1 MRWSCGQVSRQRLS
15 PDAALRIQAKK
26 TSLGMLFAAVS
37 ANPDDAKTRFAATV
51 LYFDDGERVYQDG
64 VPSRRAPRSLTSQVN
79 ASLLEGI
86 AKCVSAANFHSQP
99 RGVTGFRAV
108 KQESPRP

>member
-1 MRWSCGQVSRQRLS
+1 
-15 PDAALRIQAKK
+15 
-26 TSLGMLFAAVS
+26 MLFAAVS
-37 ANPDDAKTRFAATV
+37 ANPDDAKTRSPATV
-51 LYFDDGERVYQDG
+51 LYFDDGERVYQ
-64 VPSRRAPRSLTSQVN
+64 RWRAVQARSALTNITGKCV
-79 ASLLEGI
+79 LLEGI